1 MQLAVGGLPD
11 RLHGFHGGPLAATAA
26 AEGYCQRVTAIWGSG
41 PGGQWSPL
49 EPAAYPA
56 EATLHDL
63 VQEAPQMLP
72 LAGSPQLAVLGRE
85 VRLGTGFADL
95 LAVESTGR
103 LVIIEVKLAEN
114 AESRR
119 AVVAQVL
126 SYAGY
131 LQGLDPEQ
139 LESQIL
145 GQHLEAGGSVLAA
158 AQAAG
163 HQDAVD
169 PEDFREGLARSLADG
184 SFRLV
189 IVLDSAPDELVQ
201 VVGYLQSVTDKID
214 IDLVTVAV
222 YDVAGSQVLVPQRI
236 DPGRRIRELSDA
248 QVTARQAGGLR
259 DGSAEFRA
267 DIASLPAARRDVL
280 ARLADWADTLEHDG
294 LVKLFTYRGKNGI
307 TSLQPYLL
315 DDNAG
320 LVVISSGKG
329 SAYMQFWRSV
339 FERRAP
345 RSIPAVEA
353 ALGTELKQGNSTHE
367 FAQPLLEALTLA
379 HREAADNHHARAGKY
394 RSG

>member
-1 MQLAVGGLPD
+1 
-11 RLHGFHGGPLAATAA
+11 
-26 AEGYCQRVTAIWGSG
+26 
-41 PGGQWSPL
+41 
-49 EPAAYPA
+49 
-56 EATLHDL
+56 
-63 VQEAPQMLP
+63 MLP
-72 LAGSPQLAVLGRE
+72 LAGSPQLTVLGRE
-85 VRLGTGFADL
+85 VRLGTGYADL

-103 LVIIEVKLAEN
+103 LVVIEVKLAGN

-131 LQGLDPEQ
+131 LQGLDPDQ

-145 GQHLEAGGSVLAA
+145 GRHLEAGGSVLAA
-158 AQAAG
+158 AQAAE

-214 IDLVTVAV
+214 IDLVTVVA

-236 DPGRRIRELSDA
+236 EPGRRMRELSDA
-248 QVTARQAGGLR
+248 QVTARQAGGVHN
-259 DGSAEFRA
+259 GSAEFRA
-267 DIASLPAARRDVL
+267 DIAKLPPARREVL
-280 ARLADWADTLEHDG
+280 TRLADWAETLEQDG
-294 LVKLFTYRGKNGI
+294 LVRLSTYQGKSGI
-307 TSLQPYLL
+307 TTLL
-315 DDNAG
+315 LNLLSDDAG
-320 LVVISSGKG
+320 LVSILSGKA
-329 SAYMQFWRSV
+329 SAYMTFWRSV

-345 RSIPAVEA
+345 QSIPVVEA

-367 FAQPLLEALTLA
+367 FPQSLLEALTLA
-379 HREAADNHHARAGKY
+379 YREAADNHHADQPVD
-394 RSG
+394 